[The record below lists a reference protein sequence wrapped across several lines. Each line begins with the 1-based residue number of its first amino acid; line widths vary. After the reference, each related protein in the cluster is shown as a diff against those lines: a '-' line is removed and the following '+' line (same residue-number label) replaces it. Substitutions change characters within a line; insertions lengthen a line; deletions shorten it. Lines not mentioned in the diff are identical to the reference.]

1 MAESTRAARRKAE
14 RARLDLVT
22 EYENWL
28 ISIFHNSVEFDN
40 LPADLPKRYLI
51 RVLLNHGRIAHDHE
65 TDLWLPCNACD
76 TLSAYGLP
84 VEYELWG
91 YNGHIVRRSWE
102 AVDVLRL
109 NDIEAPL
116 APYIR
121 QQSERLAEYD
131 LAIAQNLE
139 ACKTMTLVEF
149 IDEGQLLSVVNLAES
164 RRIGASAAY
173 VRKKNMQ
180 GIETKTMSTG
190 AQFLVRDMQEAR
202 RNVLNETLARLGVST
217 ANTDKREI
225 VQAAEVVGAQGMAL
239 DALFT
244 FIDTF
249 NHDAEVA
256 GLAIRAKA
264 NTSVVELLNID
275 KETGEV
281 EGEPANNSDLGAQG
295 KKLGADKVAEM
306 ES

>member
-1 MAESTRAARRKAE
+1 MAESTRAARRKAD

-28 ISIFHNSVEFDN
+28 VSIFHNSVEFDN

-51 RVLLNHGRIAHDHE
+51 GVLLNYGRIAHDHE

-76 TLSAYGLP
+76 IMSAYGLP

-91 YNGHIVRRSWE
+91 FNGSLVRRSWE

-121 QQSERLAEYD
+121 QQAERLADYD

-139 ACKTMTLVEF
+139 ACKTMTLMEF
-149 IDEGQLLSVVNLAES
+149 VDEGQLLSVVNLAES
-164 RRIGASAAY
+164 RRIGASIAY
-173 VRKKNMQ
+173 IRKKNMQ
-180 GIETKTMSTG
+180 GIETKAMSTG

-281 EGEPANNSDLGAQG
+281 EGEPADNSDLGAQG
-295 KKLGADKVAEM
+295 DKLGAAKITEM